1 MKKKA
6 AGNPFERAMRWAQL
20 TLVEN
25 DPGRFDPDL
34 WLDYF
39 RRTHCDGAVLSAGGY
54 MCYYPTEIPFHHRS
68 RWLGDSDPFGYLV
81 AGCRKM
87 GMAVIARTD
96 PHAVHQDAFDA
107 HPEWIHRLADGQ
119 PWRHWADPELWVTC
133 ALGPCNF
140 DFMTRVHRE
149 IAELYDI
156 DGIFSNRWHGH
167 GVCYCES
174 CRRLFREASGR
185 EIPTT
190 CHNPRDEAWKA
201 YEAWKEDRLFELCAV
216 WDKAIKEVRPAASYI
231 PNSGGGALSRLDMK
245 RLGEI
250 VPILFADRQGRRGNM
265 SPWANGQCAKEF
277 RGGLGRKPIGGIF
290 SVGAG
295 EEYRWK
301 DSTETAAELKIWAHD
316 GIAQGMRPWFT
327 KFRGVI
333 PDRRWLSVVE
343 EIYGW
348 HHRAERYL
356 RNTENLARVA
366 LVYSQQTGAYY
377 GGPEGM
383 PADARK
389 WVEQPIEGYYQALV
403 EARVAFEMVH
413 EGYLDPEHLA
423 PFRTLILANVA
434 ALSDRQCEQIR
445 AFARSGGS
453 VVATFETSR
462 CDEHGH
468 RRPDFGLGDLF
479 GVRVAGEVQGPLRN
493 SYLRIHPSADC
504 GPLLAGLEDAERIV
518 NAVHRLPV
526 EPTAA
531 FALTP
536 VTWVPPY
543 PDLPM
548 EEVYPRVEDSGHAEL
563 YLRELPGGGRVAYFP
578 IDIERTFS
586 ELLIHDHLKLLAGAV
601 AWATNETPPVVVK
614 GPGYLDLAVWRQ
626 AESLTVHIVNM
637 TNPMAMRGSFREL
650 YPVGPLEVD
659 VALPAGASVSRV
671 KLLTARRRPKY
682 VVEGGR
688 LRVTV
693 PSVECHEV
701 VAVDLS

>member
-1 MKKKA
+1 MT
-6 AGNPFERAMRWAQL
+6 NPFDRAMRWAQL

-25 DPGRFDPDL
+25 DPGSFDPDF

-39 RRTHCDGAVLSAGGY
+39 RRTHSDGAVLSAGGY
-54 MCYYPTEIPFHHRS
+54 MCYYPTRIPFHHRS

-96 PHAVHQDAFDA
+96 PHAVHRDAFDA

-149 IAELYDI
+149 IVELYDI

-167 GVCYCES
+167 GVCYCET
-174 CRRLFREASGR
+174 CRRLFREASGH

-190 CHNPRDEAWKA
+190 HHNPRDEAWKA
-201 YEAWKEDRLFELCAV
+201 YEVWKEDRLFELCAV
-216 WDKAIKEVRPAASYI
+216 WDRAIKEVRPAASYI

-245 RLGEI
+245 RLGAI
-250 VPILFADRQGRRGNM
+250 VPILFADRQGRRGVM
-265 SPWANGQCAKEF
+265 SPWANGQCAKEY
-277 RGGLGRKPIGGIF
+277 RGGLGHKPIGGIF

-301 DSTETAAELKIWAHD
+301 DSTETAAELRIWAHD

-333 PDRRWLSVVE
+333 PDRRWLDVVE

-348 HHRAERYL
+348 HHRAEGYL
-356 RNTENLARVA
+356 RNTANLARVA
-366 LVYSQQTGAYY
+366 LVYSQQTGAFY
-377 GGPEGM
+377 GGPEGL
-383 PADARK
+383 PPDPRK
-389 WVEQPIEGYYQALV
+389 WVERPIDGFYQALV
-403 EARVAFEMVH
+403 EARVPFEMLH

-445 AFARSGGS
+445 AFARAGGS

-462 CDEHGH
+462 CDERGN
-468 RRPDFGLGDLF
+468 RRPDLGLGDLF
-479 GVRVAGEVQGPLRN
+479 GVRVSGEVQGPLRN

-531 FALTP
+531 FTLKP

-578 IDIERTFS
+578 IDIERTFA
-586 ELLIHDHLKLLAGAV
+586 ELLVHDHLKLLAGAV
-601 AWATNETPPVVVK
+601 AWASNETPPLVVQ

-626 AESLTVHIVNM
+626 EKSLTVHIINM

-659 VALPAGASVSRV
+659 VALPPGAAVTRV
-671 KLLTARRRPKY
+671 RLLTAGRKPKHAI
-682 VVEGGR
+682 EGGR

-693 PSVECHEV
+693 PGVECHEV
-701 VAVDLS
+701 VAVDLG